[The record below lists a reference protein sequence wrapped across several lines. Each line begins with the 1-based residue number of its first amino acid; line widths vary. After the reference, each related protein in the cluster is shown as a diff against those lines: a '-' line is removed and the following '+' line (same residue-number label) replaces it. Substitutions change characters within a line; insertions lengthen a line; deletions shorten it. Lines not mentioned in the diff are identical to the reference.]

1 MVGFWGN
8 LVLAVLKGIAGVL
21 ANSSAMIADAVHSAS
36 DIFAS
41 LFVYISLKIASKPA
55 DEDHP
60 YGHGKAEV
68 ISTLIVGIMLAAAGI
83 QIIVSAIA
91 VIRHGNI
98 SAPGNLAVYAA
109 VFSIIIKEL
118 MYRFTYRAGVRSNS
132 PATIANAKDHRSD
145 AFSSIAALFGI
156 IGAKLAYPVLDPA
169 AGIIVAFF
177 IFKMSYDIVMDAL
190 GQIMD
195 ESPGQK
201 MIDQI
206 KQFSLIVNG
215 VRSVHD
221 IRVRRSGAVYLIDLD
236 IVVDPEI
243 SVKQAHDIADQVR
256 DTLLTHMENI
266 LEIRVHV
273 DPCAS
278 C

>member
-1 MVGFWGN
+1 MGFFGN
-8 LVLAVLKGIAGVL
+8 IGLAVLKGVAGVL

-55 DEDHP
+55 DEEHP

-68 ISTLIVGIMLAAAGI
+68 ISTLIVGLMLAGAGI
-83 QIIVSAIA
+83 QIIFTAFA
-91 VIRHGNI
+91 VIGRGNI
-98 SAPGNLAVYAA
+98 PSPGNLAVYAA

-118 MYRFTYRAGVRSNS
+118 MYRFTYQAGVRSNS

-145 AFSSIAALFGI
+145 VFSSIAALIGI
-156 IGAKLAYPVLDPA
+156 IGAKLAYPILDPV
-169 AGIIVAFF
+169 AGIIVAFL

-201 MIDQI
+201 MIEEI
-206 KQFSLIVNG
+206 KQFSLVVNG
-215 VRSVHD
+215 VRSTHG

-236 IVVDPEI
+236 IAVDPEI
-243 SVKQAHDIADQVR
+243 TVKQAHEIADRVR
-256 DTLLTHMENI
+256 DMLFTNMENI
-266 LEIRVHV
+266 TEVRVHV
-273 DPCAS
+273 VPCAS

>member
-1 MVGFWGN
+1 MGFFGN
-8 LVLAVLKGIAGVL
+8 LGLAALKGVAGVL
-21 ANSSAMIADAVHSAS
+21 ANSSAMMADAVHSAS

-55 DEDHP
+55 DKDHP

-68 ISTLIVGIMLAAAGI
+68 ISTLIVGLMLGGAGI
-83 QIIVSAIA
+83 HIIISAFA
-91 VIRHGNI
+91 VIRQVNI
-98 SAPGNLAVYAA
+98 HPPGNLAIYAA
-109 VFSIIIKEL
+109 VLSIIIKEL
-118 MYRFTYRAGVRSNS
+118 MYRFTYRAGVLSNS
-132 PATIANAKDHRSD
+132 PSTIANAKDHRSD
-145 AFSSIAALFGI
+145 AYSSIAALIGI
-156 IGAKLAYPVLDPA
+156 IGAKLAYPILDPV

-177 IFKMSYDIVMDAL
+177 IFKMSYDIIMDAS

-201 MIDQI
+201 MIDEIQ
-206 KQFSLIVNG
+206 QLSSIVNG
-215 VRSVHD
+215 VRNTHD

-243 SVKQAHDIADQVR
+243 SVKQAHDIGDRVR
-256 DTLLTHMENI
+256 DMLFAHMENI
-266 LEIRVHV
+266 IEVRVHV

>member
-1 MVGFWGN
+1 M
-8 LVLAVLKGIAGVL
+8 L

-41 LFVYISLKIASKPA
+41 LFVYISLKIAQKPA

-68 ISTLIVGIMLAAAGI
+68 VSTLIVGMMLAAAGI
-83 QIIVSAIA
+83 QIIVTALG

-98 SAPGNLAVYAA
+98 HPPGNLAVYAA
-109 VFSIIIKEL
+109 VLSIVIKEL
-118 MYRFTYRAGVRSNS
+118 MYQFTYRAGVRSNS
-132 PATIANAKDHRSD
+132 PSTIANAKDHRSD
-145 AFSSIAALFGI
+145 AFSSIAALIGI
-156 IGAKLAYPVLDPA
+156 LGAKFRYPILDPV
-169 AGIIVAFF
+169 AGIVVALF
-177 IFKMSYDIVMDAL
+177 IFKMSFDIVMDAV

-195 ESPGQK
+195 ESPGQNK
-201 MIDQI
+201 IDEI
-206 KQFSLIVNG
+206 KNLSMVVNG
-215 VRSVHD
+215 VRSVHG
-221 IRVRRSGAVYLIDLD
+221 IRVRRSGAFYLIDLD

-243 SVKQAHDIADQVR
+243 TLKEAHDISDQVR
-256 DTLLTHMENI
+256 EMIKTHMSKISEV
-266 LEIRVHV
+266 RVHV

>member
-1 MVGFWGN
+1 MVGFIGN
-8 LVLAVLKGIAGVL
+8 LGLAALKGAAGVL

-41 LFVYISLKIASKPA
+41 LFVYISLKIAQKPA

-68 ISTLIVGIMLAAAGI
+68 ISTLIVGMMLAGAGI
-83 QIIVSAIA
+83 QIIATA
-91 VIRHGNI
+91 FTVIRGGNI
-98 SAPGNLAVYAA
+98 QPPGNLAVYAA
-109 VFSIIIKEL
+109 LFSIVIKEL
-118 MYRFTYRAGVRSNS
+118 MYRFTHAAGVRSNS

-145 AFSSIAALFGI
+145 AFSSVAALAGI
-156 IGAKLAYPVLDPA
+156 MGAKLKYPVLDPV
-169 AGIIVAFF
+169 AGIIVALF

-195 ESPGQK
+195 ITPGQE

-206 KQFSLIVNG
+206 KQLSLVVNG
-215 VRSVHD
+215 VRSVHG
-221 IRVRRSGAVYLIDLD
+221 IRVRRSGAVYFIDLD

-256 DTLLTHMENI
+256 DMLFAHMANI
-266 LEIRVHV
+266 NEVRVHV